1 MYEQQLE
8 EQKTQNQ
15 KEPQPLSEDKG
26 ATSALPESI
35 TLAEDMTFQPQM
47 APDFTQA
54 FSDQFQNI
62 SAEKEKSFLLPDN
75 VTPSIVNRM
84 FFKKNI
90 NYIQNLIKI
99 KSMEHIKIKRIK

>member
-1 MYEQQLE
+1 LE

-15 KEPQPLSEDKG
+15 KESQPLSEAKG
-26 ATSALPESI
+26 ITSALPESI
-35 TLAEDMTFQPQM
+35 TLTEDMEVSFQPQM

-75 VTPSIVNRM
+75 ATSSIVNRM
-84 FFKKNI
+84 FSKKKNKYVKFDKI
-90 NYIQNLIKI
+90 N
-99 KSMEHIKIKRIK
+99 